1 MHMKNGSIARAA
13 AVVIATAILCGIVP
27 MIGVLLYYLIRKK
40 NWFISDKNIDWF
52 LFLICYYIHRES
64 GNVEL

>member
-1 MHMKNGSIARAA
+1 MVNIDSKNNIDGK
-13 AVVIATAILCGIVP
+13 
-27 MIGVLLYYLIRKK
+27 KK

-52 LFLICYYIHRES
+52 LFFICYYIHRES